1 MQFEAMLKFTATKET
16 DIINEVVFKGTMLR
30 NGIMS
35 LSDELKFATDYDNIL
50 NEASTDS
57 LLDGVISSDSENG
70 TRSSSSLSENLE
82 EHVLEE
88 TNVKDNANTTQKNA
102 ELTHNDAT
110 CDYDFVNNTCQC
122 FFKTSTPVRV
132 KFDPYE
138 EIFPVN
144 VNTNKTRRRVVKL
157 QTTEDNL
164 EEIRTSDEAL
174 ENILAVNESVVYQHV
189 NCSPKV
195 RKSLRK
201 IGKSSKKG
209 AITVFATVLTNI
221 V

>member
-1 MQFEAMLKFTATKET
+1 MLKFTATKET

-88 TNVKDNANTTQKNA
+88 TNVKENANTTQKNA

-195 RKSLRK
+195 KKSLRK
-201 IGKSSKKG
+201 
-209 AITVFATVLTNI
+209 VCCQL
-221 V
+221 